1 MTACVSSRCAVG
13 TFRGKSPTSE
23 GYTCFG
29 DTPKP
34 GGAGRTGSRVGAQ
47 YHRPM
52 AQHQTPRPDAE
63 PPPSLPWRSDASAWA
78 RAGAWWQ
85 ALRFAALALATAL
98 SPDAYDREMRRAT
111 ARQIVL
117 STWPALPGFLTA
129 CAVLSFVLVRIVL
142 DTAHAY
148 GLSQYALELSVRVLV
163 IELIPLLAVLSV
175 ALRSGA
181 AMSAHVALKH
191 VRGDFDA
198 MHARGQEPVRH
209 AFAPR
214 VFGSVV
220 AVMLLTWLSS
230 AIALAI
236 AYLVSYGFSP
246 WALGPYL
253 RITGQVFAPV
263 VVTGLGLKTLFF
275 GLAVATIPISAAL
288 SIPRS
293 QRMVPAAVRAG
304 MVRLGVALI
313 VIEIGSL
320 IVMYA

>member
-1 MTACVSSRCAVG
+1 
-13 TFRGKSPTSE
+13 
-23 GYTCFG
+23 
-29 DTPKP
+29 
-34 GGAGRTGSRVGAQ
+34 
-47 YHRPM
+47 M

-117 STWPALPGFLTA
+117 SAWPALPGFLAA

-198 MHARGQEPVRH
+198 MRARGQEPVRH

-293 QRMVPAAVRAG
+293 QRMVPAAVRTG

-320 IVMYA
+320 IVTYA

>member
-1 MTACVSSRCAVG
+1 
-13 TFRGKSPTSE
+13 
-23 GYTCFG
+23 
-29 DTPKP
+29 
-34 GGAGRTGSRVGAQ
+34 
-47 YHRPM
+47 M
-52 AQHQTPRPDAE
+52 ARQQTPPTPAEQPRPAPWQ
-63 PPPSLPWRSDASAWA
+63 PPASARE
-78 RAGAWWQ
+78 RAGTWWQ

-98 SPDAYDREMRRAT
+98 SPDAYDRAMRAAT

-117 STWPALPGFLTA
+117 SAWPALPGFLAA
-129 CAVLSFVLVRIVL
+129 CAVFSFVLVRIVV

-148 GLSQYALELSVRVLV
+148 GLSAYALELAVRVLV
-163 IELIPLLAVLSV
+163 IEVIPLLAALSV

-198 MHARGQEPVRH
+198 MRARGQDPVRH

-220 AVMLLTWLSS
+220 AVMLLAWLSS
-230 AIALAI
+230 AIALVI

-246 WALGPYL
+246 WALGPYV

-263 VVTGLGLKTLFF
+263 VVTGLALKTLFF

-293 QRMVPAAVRAG
+293 QRMIPAAVRGG
-304 MVRLGVALI
+304 MVRLGLALV

-320 IVMYA
+320 AVMYA